1 MVCEVLVAMQAHP
14 SHFPAQ
20 WGPAS
25 HPTLPGG
32 KGGGT
37 RQRGGFARAGKEQM
51 DRGPHG
57 GHLANWGGLGDLRH
71 DTAIIEGI

>member
-1 MVCEVLVAMQAHP
+1 MAMQAHP

-32 KGGGT
+32 KGGG
-37 RQRGGFARAGKEQM
+37 QGKEGVLPELV
-51 DRGPHG
+51 RSRWTEVHNG

>member
-1 MVCEVLVAMQAHP
+1 MAMQAHP

-51 DRGPHG
+51 DRGPQWWSFGQLG
-57 GHLANWGGLGDLRH
+57 GPGGLE
-71 DTAIIEGI
+71 A